1 MKKQAVNMTA
11 EEAQFLLD
19 SMPKLKKRA
28 RVKSKA
34 QSLNR
39 STAVMMCRYRADGK
53 GDNTAL
59 ENCCFIGC
67 LIPPENYR
75 SKFEGH
81 SCMKLNGSV
90 LGLPAGKMSVEMI
103 RFLTDLQWIHD
114 LDWVNEWGA
123 EFSNWAKTV
132 RKRAKEVLTAAQ

>member
-1 MKKQAVNMTA
+1 MKKQAVNMTT
-11 EEAQFLLD
+11 EEAQFLLN
-19 SMPKLKKRA
+19 SMPKLKKRV

-39 STAVMMCRYRADGK
+39 STAVMTCRYRADGK

-59 ENCCFIGC
+59 ENCCFIGY

-75 SKFEGH
+75 SKFEGAN
-81 SCMKLNGSV
+81 CAKLDGLV

-103 RFLTDLQWIHD
+103 QFLVDLQWIHD
-114 LDWVNEWGA
+114 LSRVNEWDA
-123 EFSNWAKTV
+123 EFSKWAKTV
-132 RKRAKEVLTAAQ
+132 RKRAKEVLTAVQ